1 MVSLDPTHEATT
13 DNETEIT
20 DEAAAALAAE
30 ELKKKTE
37 IQCEHYLK
45 RHLLYEDYKWVPYD
59 PSTYVKPKT
68 EREDLDNY
76 FYVNVRYD
84 RKGAD
89 PSIVLSHWS
98 KTLISVLRKI
108 YGSDFFSRHPTYKVV
123 DFFPTLKTLREK
135 LNYAKSVVSSE
146 ADHMK
151 EDILALLR
159 SLGTSGLDK
168 KLLKSDILPLVVDI
182 VEHLDVLVRYVEEQF
197 RPTARRLELVTS
209 YGHIEF
215 DLLQYFFE
223 PGHHVSMLDTSSLP
237 VAFVIKKR
245 FYQTIENVRFLH
257 VSGYGMYWDGFAYES
272 RKIENQIEIFK
283 GTTEASSLPI
293 VHLTQAMKEKLIKRG
308 RIYASFSGMH
318 YTTYDGKRVIVD
330 RLAYENQSGYIRDP
344 RVVNQKIPE
353 IDEEEAHLLPTKV
366 YGFNL
371 GTKKWTQFLVEHLKP
386 VVFDENAWDHLVLDE
401 DIKTLIKGLVE
412 VTKNS
417 NSSSKII
424 SDVISGK
431 GGGLISVLHGPPG
444 TGKTLTAEAVAEL
457 LRRPLYMVGSSEL
470 PSSPSGLERSLQS
483 ILSLATAWD
492 AVLLIDE
499 ADVYLE
505 QRSLHE
511 LERNSLVSVALRILE
526 YHRGVLFLT
535 TNRISSFDEAFLPRF
550 SIAIK
555 YRELDRAGR
564 YVVWRK
570 FFEMA
575 GSVIIEDRMVSA
587 EKGSSSVSQ
596 VDLEQLSLKNSNGR
610 TIKNIVRTAQAL
622 ALSDKQPLAI
632 NHVQTVLQA
641 QEKFLDDF
649 SAVDRSINS

>member
-1 MVSLDPTHEATT
+1 MVSVDPILEDASEDGTAISE
-13 DNETEIT
+13 
-20 DEAAAALAAE
+20 DEAAAEKAME
-30 ELKKKTE
+30 ELKKRTE
-37 IQCEHYLK
+37 LQCEHYLQ
-45 RHLLYEDYKWVPYD
+45 RHLLYEGYRWVPYD

-68 EREDLDNY
+68 EREDLNNY

-89 PSIVLSHWS
+89 PSIALSHWS
-98 KTLISVLRKI
+98 KTLLSILRKLI
-108 YGSDFFSRHPTYKVV
+108 GSEFFSREPHYKVV
-123 DFFPTLKTLREK
+123 AFFPDLKMLREK
-135 LNYAKSVVSSE
+135 LNSAKSVLSSE
-146 ADHMK
+146 ADSTQ
-151 EDILALLR
+151 EGILDLLK
-159 SLGTSGLDK
+159 SLGTCDLDEK
-168 KLLKSDILPLVVDI
+168 ISKSDTLLRLADIAEHLVV
-182 VEHLDVLVRYVEEQF
+182 LVGYVEEQF
-197 RPTARRLELVTS
+197 RPTAYRLQLVTG

-223 PGHHVSMLDTSSLP
+223 PGQHVSILGSDDLP
-237 VAFVIKKR
+237 IALVIKKR
-245 FYQTIENVRFLH
+245 RYDTINNRRIFC
-257 VSGYGMYWDGFAYES
+257 VSGYGLYWNGYAYER
-272 RKIENQIEIFK
+272 RKLECAIESFE
-283 GTTEASSLPI
+283 GTREASSLPI
-293 VHLTQAMKEKLIKRG
+293 IHLTPSLKEKLTKRG
-308 RIYASFSGMH
+308 RLYASYSGLH
-318 YTTYDGKRVIVD
+318 YKIYRGKRVIVD
-330 RLAYENQSGYIRDP
+330 VLAYDDQSGYIRDP
-344 RVVNQKIPE
+344 NQKIPD
-353 IDEEEAHLLPTKV
+353 IDEEDLHLLPTKV

-371 GTKKWTQFLVEHLKP
+371 GTKEWTRFLVEHLEP
-386 VVFDENAWDHLVLDE
+386 VVFDENAWDHLVLDKNV
-401 DIKTLIKGLVE
+401 KTLIKGLVE

-470 PSSPSGLERSLQS
+470 PSSPSGLERSLKS

-511 LERNSLVSVALRILE
+511 LGRNALVSVALRILE

-535 TNRISSFDEAFLPRF
+535 TNRISTFDEAFLSRF

-555 YRELDRAGR
+555 YKELDCTGR

-575 GSVIIEDRMVSA
+575 GSTIVEDGTVSV
-587 EKGSSSVSQ
+587 EKGTSSVSQ
-596 VDLEQLSLKNSNGR
+596 VDLETLSQKNFNGR
-610 TIKNIVRTAQAL
+610 TIKNIIRTAQAL
-622 ALSDKQPLAI
+622 ALSDKQPLGI
-632 NHVQTVLQA
+632 KHVQVVLQA

-649 SAVDRSINS
+649 STVNRSVKP

>member
-13 DNETEIT
+13 DDETETI

-45 RHLLYEDYKWVPYD
+45 RHLLYEGYSWVPYD

-89 PSIVLSHWS
+89 PSLVLSHWS
-98 KTLISVLRKI
+98 KTLVSVLRKL

-146 ADHMK
+146 EDHTK
-151 EDILALLR
+151 EDILVLLR

-168 KLLKSDILPLVVDI
+168 KLPKSDILPLVADI
-182 VEHLDVLVRYVEEQF
+182 AEHLGVLVGYVEEQF
-197 RPTARRLELVTS
+197 RPTAHRLGLVTS

-223 PGHHVSMLDTSSLP
+223 PGHHVSMLDTSGLP

-245 FYQTIENVRFLH
+245 SYETLNNVRFLN
-257 VSGYGMYWDGFAYES
+257 VSGYGLYWDGYAYDY
-272 RKIENQIEIFK
+272 RKIEAQIKSFK

-293 VHLTQAMKEKLIKRG
+293 IHLTPELKEKLIKRG
-308 RIYASFSGMH
+308 RIYASFSGLH
-318 YTTYDGKRVIVD
+318 YTTYEGKRVIVD
-330 RLAYENQSGYIRDP
+330 VLAYDNQSGYIRDP
-344 RVVNQKIPE
+344 NQNIPE
-353 IDEEEAHLLPTKV
+353 VDEEELHLLPTKV

-371 GTKKWTQFLVEHLKP
+371 GTKEWTHFLVEHLKP
-386 VVFDENAWDHLVLDE
+386 VVFDDKAWDHLVLDE

-511 LERNSLVSVALRILE
+511 LQRNALVSVALRVLE

-535 TNRISSFDEAFLPRF
+535 TNRISSFDEAFLSRF

-555 YRELDRAGR
+555 YRELDCAGR

-575 GSVIIEDRMVSA
+575 GSVIVEDKMLSV

-596 VDLEQLSLKNSNGR
+596 VDLENLSQKNFNGR

-632 NHVQTVLQA
+632 NHVQTVLRA
-641 QEKFLDDF
+641 QEKFLDEF
-649 SAVDRSINS
+649 STIDRSIKS

>member
-13 DNETEIT
+13 DNANETI

-45 RHLLYEDYKWVPYD
+45 RHLLYEDYTWVPYD

-76 FYVNVRYD
+76 FYVNARYD

-123 DFFPTLKTLREK
+123 DFFPTLKTLRER

-146 ADHMK
+146 ADHTK
-151 EDILALLR
+151 DDIVALLR

-168 KLLKSDILPLVVDI
+168 KLLKSDILPLVADI
-182 VEHLDVLVRYVEEQF
+182 IEHLDVLVGYVEEQF
-197 RPTARRLELVTS
+197 RPTAHRLELVTS

-223 PGHHVSMLDTSSLP
+223 PGHHVSMLDTSGLP

-245 FYQTIENVRFLH
+245 FYETIENVRFLH
-257 VSGYGMYWDGFAYES
+257 VSGYGMYWDGFAYEP
-272 RKIENQIEIFK
+272 RKIDNRIESFK

-293 VHLTQAMKEKLIKRG
+293 VHLTPAIKEKLTKRG

-318 YTTYDGKRVIVD
+318 YTTYEGKRVIVD
-330 RLAYENQSGYIRDP
+330 LLAYENQSGYIRDP
-344 RVVNQKIPE
+344 NQKIPE
-353 IDEEEAHLLPTKV
+353 VDEEELHLLPTKV

-371 GTKKWTQFLVEHLKP
+371 GTKKWSQFLVEHLKP
-386 VVFDENAWDHLVLDE
+386 VMFDENAWDHLVLDK
-401 DIKTLIKGLVE
+401 DIKILIKGLVE

-470 PSSPSGLERSLQS
+470 PSSPSSLERSLQS
-483 ILSLATAWD
+483 VLSLATAWD

-511 LERNSLVSVALRILE
+511 LERNALVSVALRVLE

-535 TNRISSFDEAFLPRF
+535 TNRISSFDEAFLSRF

-575 GSVIIEDRMVSA
+575 GSVIIEDRMVSV

-596 VDLEQLSLKNSNGR
+596 ADLEELSLKNFNGR

-632 NHVQTVLQA
+632 NYVQTVLRA
-641 QEKFLDDF
+641 QEKFLDEF
-649 SAVDRSINS
+649 SAVDKSINS

>member
-1 MVSLDPTHEATT
+1 MVSLNPTHEATT
-13 DNETEIT
+13 DDETDTI

-45 RHLLYEDYKWVPYD
+45 RHLLYEGYTWVPYD

-84 RKGAD
+84 QKGAD
-89 PSIVLSHWS
+89 PSLVLSHWS
-98 KTLISVLRKI
+98 KTLVSVLRKL

-146 ADHMK
+146 ADHTK
-151 EDILALLR
+151 EDILDLLR

-168 KLLKSDILPLVVDI
+168 KLLKSDILPLVADI
-182 VEHLDVLVRYVEEQF
+182 AEHLGVLVGYVEEQF
-197 RPTARRLELVTS
+197 RPTAHRLELVTS

-223 PGHHVSMLDTSSLP
+223 PGQHVSMLDTSGLP

-245 FYQTIENVRFLH
+245 SYETINNVRFLY
-257 VSGYGMYWDGFAYES
+257 VSGYGVYWDGYAYDH
-272 RKIENQIEIFK
+272 RKIETQIKSFK

-293 VHLTQAMKEKLIKRG
+293 VHLTPALKEKLIKRG
-308 RIYASFSGMH
+308 RIYASFSGLH
-318 YTTYDGKRVIVD
+318 YTTYEGKRVIVD
-330 RLAYENQSGYIRDP
+330 VLAYDNQSGYIRDP
-344 RVVNQKIPE
+344 NQKIPE
-353 IDEEEAHLLPTKV
+353 VDEEEVHLLPTKV

-371 GTKKWTQFLVEHLKP
+371 GTKEWTRFLVEHLKP

-511 LERNSLVSVALRILE
+511 LQRNALVSVALRVLE

-535 TNRISSFDEAFLPRF
+535 TNRISSFDEAFLSRF

-570 FFEMA
+570 FLEMA
-575 GSVIIEDRMVSA
+575 GSTIVEDRMVSV

-596 VDLEQLSLKNSNGR
+596 VDLEKLSLKNFNGR

-632 NHVQTVLQA
+632 NHVQIVLRA
-641 QEKFLDDF
+641 QEKFLDEF
-649 SAVDRSINS
+649 STMDRSIKS

>member
-1 MVSLDPTHEATT
+1 MVSLDPTLEDISEDHIATS
-13 DNETEIT
+13 E
-20 DEAAAALAAE
+20 DEAAAEMAAA

-37 IQCEHYLK
+37 VQCEHYLQ
-45 RHLLYEDYKWVPYD
+45 RHLLHEGYQWVPYD

-98 KTLISVLRKI
+98 KTLLSVLRKL
-108 YGSDFFSRHPTYKVV
+108 YGSEFFSQDPKYKVV
-123 DFFPTLKTLREK
+123 GFFPTLKILREK
-135 LNYAKSVVSSE
+135 LNHAKSVLSSE
-146 ADHMK
+146 ADYTK
-151 EDILALLR
+151 EDILDLLK
-159 SLGTSGLDK
+159 SLGTCDLDEK
-168 KLLKSDILPLVVDI
+168 VSKSDFLLRVADI
-182 VEHLDVLVRYVEEQF
+182 AEHLGVLVGYVEEQF
-197 RPTARRLELVTS
+197 RPTAYRLELVTS

-223 PGHHVSMLDTSSLP
+223 PGQHVSILDSDDLP
-237 VAFVIKKR
+237 IAFVIKKR
-245 FYQTIENVRFLH
+245 RYETINQRRLLY
-257 VSGYGMYWDGFAYES
+257 VSGYGVYWNGYAYEH
-272 RKIENQIEIFK
+272 RKIESYVKSFE
-283 GTTEASSLPI
+283 GTQEASSLPI
-293 VHLTQAMKEKLIKRG
+293 VHLTPSLKEKLIKRG
-308 RIYASFSGMH
+308 RIYASFSGLH
-318 YTTYDGKRVIVD
+318 YKTYRGKRVIVD
-330 RLAYENQSGYIRDP
+330 VLAYDNQSGYIRDP
-344 RVVNQKIPE
+344 NRKIPE
-353 IDEEEAHLLPTKV
+353 IDEEELHLLPTKV

-371 GTKKWTQFLVEHLKP
+371 GNKDWTHFLVEHLEP

-401 DIKTLIKGLVE
+401 NVKTLIKGLVE

-470 PSSPSGLERSLQS
+470 PSSPSGLERSLKS

-492 AVLLIDE
+492 SVLLIDE

-511 LERNSLVSVALRILE
+511 LGRNALVSVALRVLE

-535 TNRISSFDEAFLPRF
+535 TNRISTFDEAFLSRF

-555 YRELDRAGR
+555 YRELDCAGR

-575 GSVIIEDRMVSA
+575 GSTIVEDGTVSV
-587 EKGSSSVSQ
+587 EKGTSTVFQ
-596 VDLEQLSLKNSNGR
+596 VDLKTLSRKNLNGR
-610 TIKNIVRTAQAL
+610 TIKNIIRTAQAL
-622 ALSDKQPLAI
+622 ALSDKQPLGI
-632 NHVQTVLQA
+632 KHVQVVLQA
-641 QEKFLDDF
+641 QEKFLDEF
-649 SAVDRSINS
+649 STVDRSVKP

>member
-1 MVSLDPTHEATT
+1 MVSLGPTHEATT
-13 DNETEIT
+13 DDETETI

-45 RHLLYEDYKWVPYD
+45 RHLLYEGYSWVPYD

-89 PSIVLSHWS
+89 PSLVLSHWS
-98 KTLISVLRKI
+98 KTLVSVLRKL

-123 DFFPTLKTLREK
+123 DFFPTLKTLREQ

-146 ADHMK
+146 ADHTK
-151 EDILALLR
+151 EDILVLLR

-168 KLLKSDILPLVVDI
+168 KLPKSDILPLVADI
-182 VEHLDVLVRYVEEQF
+182 AEHLGVLVGYVEEQF
-197 RPTARRLELVTS
+197 RPTAHRLELVTS

-223 PGHHVSMLDTSSLP
+223 PGHHVSMLDTSGLP
-237 VAFVIKKR
+237 VAFVIRKR
-245 FYQTIENVRFLH
+245 SYETINNVRLLH
-257 VSGYGMYWDGFAYES
+257 VSGYGLYWDGYAYDH
-272 RKIENQIEIFK
+272 RTIEAQIKSFK

-293 VHLTQAMKEKLIKRG
+293 VHLTPALKEKLTKRG
-308 RIYASFSGMH
+308 HIYASFSGLH
-318 YTTYDGKRVIVD
+318 YTTYEGKRVIVD
-330 RLAYENQSGYIRDP
+330 VLAYDNQSGYIRDP
-344 RVVNQKIPE
+344 NQKIPE
-353 IDEEEAHLLPTKV
+353 VDEEELHLLPTKV

-371 GTKKWTQFLVEHLKP
+371 GTKEWTHFLVEHLKP

-412 VTKNS
+412 VTKNA

-457 LRRPLYMVGSSEL
+457 LRRPLHMVGSSEL

-511 LERNSLVSVALRILE
+511 LQRNSLVSVALRVLE

-535 TNRISSFDEAFLPRF
+535 TNRISSFDEAFLSRF

-575 GSVIIEDRMVSA
+575 GSTIVEDRMVSV

-596 VDLEQLSLKNSNGR
+596 VDLENLSQKNFNGR

-632 NHVQTVLQA
+632 NHVQTVLRT
-641 QEKFLDDF
+641 QEKFLDEF
-649 SAVDRSINS
+649 STIDRSNKS

>member
-1 MVSLDPTHEATT
+1 MVSLDPTHAATT
-13 DNETEIT
+13 EDETTI

-45 RHLLYEDYKWVPYD
+45 RHLVYEDYGWVPYD

-89 PSIVLSHWS
+89 PSLVLSHWS
-98 KTLISVLRKI
+98 KTLVSVLRKL

-123 DFFPTLKTLREK
+123 DFFPTLKTLKEK
-135 LNYAKSVVSSE
+135 LNYANSVLSSE
-146 ADHMK
+146 ADHTK
-151 EDILALLR
+151 EDILDLLR
-159 SLGTSGLDK
+159 SLGTSSLDR
-168 KLLKSDILPLVVDI
+168 KLPKSDFLPLVADI
-182 VEHLDVLVRYVEEQF
+182 AEHLGVLVGYVEEQF
-197 RPTARRLELVTS
+197 RPTAHRLELVTS

-223 PGHHVSMLDTSSLP
+223 PGHHVSMLDTSGLP
-237 VAFVIKKR
+237 IAFAIQKR
-245 FYQTIENVRFLH
+245 SYETMDNVRVLR
-257 VSGYGMYWDGFAYES
+257 VSGYGMYWDGYAYER
-272 RKIENQIEIFK
+272 RKIENRIETFK

-293 VHLTQAMKEKLIKRG
+293 IHLTPAMKEKLIKRG
-308 RIYASFSGMH
+308 RIYASFSGVH
-318 YTTYDGKRVIVD
+318 YTTYQGKRVIVD
-330 RLAYENQSGYIRDP
+330 VLAYDNQSGYIRDP
-344 RVVNQKIPE
+344 KQKIPE
-353 IDEEEAHLLPTKV
+353 ADEEELHLLPTKV

-371 GTKKWTQFLVEHLKP
+371 GTKEWTHFLVEHLKP

-511 LERNSLVSVALRILE
+511 LQRNALVSVALRVLE

-535 TNRISSFDEAFLPRF
+535 TNRISSFDEAFLSRF

-555 YRELDRAGR
+555 YRELDCAGR

-575 GSVIIEDRMVSA
+575 GSIIVEDRMVSV
-587 EKGSSSVSQ
+587 KKRSSMVSQ
-596 VDLEQLSLKNSNGR
+596 VDLENLSLKNFNGR

-632 NHVQTVLQA
+632 NHVQTVLRA
-641 QEKFLDDF
+641 QEKFLDEF
-649 SAVDRSINS
+649 STVDRSINS